1 MNRVGRPPSPHKS
14 RHVMINMRDEWY
26 QYMRKNNM
34 NMSEEINKYLEAR
47 FHLKICPTCY
57 TEIIARTHCSKCN
70 GEAIFCMNREC
81 DDYEKRVGNSCPQE
95 MFFGTMSAL
104 CTPDEFYGT
113 SSTQQETL
121 ES

>member
-34 NMSEEINKYLEAR
+34 NMSEELNKYLDAR

-57 TEIIARTHCSKCN
+57 MDALVHRQCDNCL
-70 GEAIFCMNREC
+70 GDAIFCDNKEC
-81 DDYEKRVGNSCPQE
+81 TDYKTRVGNSCPSE
-95 MFFGTMSAL
+95 MYFGKMQPT
-104 CTPDEFYGT
+104 CTAAEFYGN
-113 SSTQQETL
+113 EGR
-121 ES
+121 